1 MSEEF
6 EPKITAFVCNW
17 CTYAGAD
24 LAGTSRLKYASNM
37 RVIKLPC
44 TGRID
49 FMFLIRA
56 FEQGADAVLVSG
68 CHPGDC
74 HYNEGNYYAR
84 RRWTVFRK
92 LLNFLGIEE
101 DRVQFSSVSAAEGRK
116 WADLVNEVTGAVRK
130 LGPFM
135 GYRQLMEKSR
145 FIQPVEAGK

>member
-1 MSEEF
+1 MSKEF

-24 LAGTSRLKYASNM
+24 LAGTTRLKYAGNV

-56 FEQGADAVLVSG
+56 FEQGADAILVSG

-84 RRWTVFRK
+84 RRWRVFRG
-92 LLNFLGIEE
+92 LLNFLGIEDE
-101 DRVQFSSVSAAEGRK
+101 RVTFSWVSAAEGNK
-116 WADLVNEVTGAVRK
+116 WASLVNEVTDKVRA
-130 LGPFM
+130 LGPFEN
-135 GYRQLMEKSR
+135 YAKLMRASQYSPLET
-145 FIQPVEAGK
+145 A